1 MKEIF
6 PKHIALIPDGNRR
19 WAKRRKLSP
28 WLGHQEGL
36 KALEKILEKA
46 LELKVPY
53 FTFWGS
59 SWDNLTKRP
68 KREVNFLIK
77 VYNQGLKKILKEKRV
92 HQHKVKVRIIGR
104 WSKILP
110 SNTKKL
116 IKEVTKLTKNYQ
128 KHHLTFLLAYDGRD
142 EMIDCIKNIIKKR
155 IPPQK
160 ITPQIIKEH
169 LWTKD
174 LPPVD
179 LIIRTGC
186 ENDPHNSAG
195 FMMWE
200 TAYSQW
206 YFTKTLFPDFSPQ
219 EFIKALKS
227 YSQRERRLGA

>member
-92 HQHKVKVRIIGR
+92 HQHKVK
-104 WSKILP
+104 
-110 SNTKKL
+110 
-116 IKEVTKLTKNYQ
+116 KENSSPKNY
-128 KHHLTFLLAYDGRD
+128 
-142 EMIDCIKNIIKKR
+142 
-155 IPPQK
+155 
-160 ITPQIIKEH
+160 
-169 LWTKD
+169 
-174 LPPVD
+174 
-179 LIIRTGC
+179 
-186 ENDPHNSAG
+186 
-195 FMMWE
+195 
-200 TAYSQW
+200 
-206 YFTKTLFPDFSPQ
+206 SPNN
-219 EFIKALKS
+219 
-227 YSQRERRLGA
+227 

>member
-19 WAKRRKLSP
+19 WAKRRKLPP

-92 HQHKVKVRIIGR
+92 HQHKVRVRIIGR

-155 IPPQK
+155 IPPQ
-160 ITPQIIKEH
+160 
-169 LWTKD
+169 
-174 LPPVD
+174 
-179 LIIRTGC
+179 
-186 ENDPHNSAG
+186 NSAG